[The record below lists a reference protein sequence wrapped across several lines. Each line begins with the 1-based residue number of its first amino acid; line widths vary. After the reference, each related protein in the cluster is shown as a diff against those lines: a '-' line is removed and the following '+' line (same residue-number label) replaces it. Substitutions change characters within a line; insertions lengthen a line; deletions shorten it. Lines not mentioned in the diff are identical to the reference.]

1 MCVSPISIRNRF
13 VNTSHLRSEL
23 GGTVIVPPNLY
34 SRKFY
39 IEVPCRKCV
48 ECRDKYL
55 NSIYQRAYVE
65 SLSSYVYF
73 ITLTYDNAHIPSI
86 TLPSG
91 QVVFYSDYKH
101 IQLLFDRFRKNFDR
115 EYRYLCVNEYGDT
128 NNRPHFHILLFVAKH
143 KEDTKVIPFHIE
155 RELYSKFFEYFSIN
169 VGTRKVP
176 VYERLFTYRY
186 KYVNGKL
193 YSNFYLTYV
202 DPSVTDSCAVSSE
215 HSTSISKTI
224 RYLIS
229 YVNKGSRFDDFV
241 MSQLEEIEDKVLLA
255 KFKGIFRCRLNYSK
269 GFGNGFVDGKK
280 IELPIISQR
289 MSEFD
294 FYYSNVISQFDSYE
308 SFCDLYPDKINS
320 FLRFMDNPSFYL
332 YANILEFVENAP
344 DDDLFNHFVLL
355 RLFPDVFN
363 THYRLAFSRTRPYI
377 SYFYTYLNPT
387 QYCKKLVKSCIPTDS
402 PTYHYI
408 RKCVEQ
414 GLQTFTPFI
423 PFVDFT
429 GPNFYLLC
437 DYYKIRCTTLSDFQ
451 DMLDNCGF
459 KDYDEWIDSFTRY
472 ISTKKVDKA
481 FGNLSMP
488 VEFVQRNCVTSTPIK
503 DYHSRLFARRY

>member
-1 MCVSPISIRNRF
+1 MCVAPVTIRNRF
-13 VNTSHLRSEL
+13 ANTIHLRNEF
-23 GGTVIVPPNLY
+23 GGTISVPPTLF
-34 SRKFY
+34 SRKEY
-39 IEVPCRKCV
+39 IDVPCGKCD
-48 ECRDKYL
+48 ECRSKYL

-73 ITLTYDNAHIPSI
+73 ITLTYDNEHIPSI

-128 NNRPHFHILLFVAKH
+128 NNRPHFHLLLFVAKH
-143 KEDTKVIPFHIE
+143 NEDTTTTPYNIE
-155 RELYSKFFEYFSIN
+155 RDLYSKFFEYFAVN

-202 DPSVTDSCAVSSE
+202 VPDVTDSVAVSSE
-215 HSTSISKTI
+215 HSTPISKTI

-229 YVNKGSRFDDFV
+229 YVNKGSRFDDYV
-241 MSQLEEIEDKVLLA
+241 LSQLQDIEDDVLLA
-255 KFKGIFRCRLNYSK
+255 KFKHIFKCRLTYSN

-280 IELPIISQR
+280 IELLIISQR
-289 MSEFD
+289 MSQLD
-294 FYYSNVISQFDSYE
+294 YHYSSIISQFDNYE
-308 SFCDLYPDKINS
+308 MFCELYPDMVDS
-320 FLRFMDNPSFYL
+320 FQSFMNNPTFCNYDN
-332 YANILEFVENAP
+332 IQEFVKNAP
-344 DDDLFNHFVLL
+344 DCDVFNHFVLL
-355 RLFPDVFN
+355 RLYPQIFN
-363 THYRLAFSRTRPYI
+363 YHYNLAYSHTRPYI

-387 QYCKKLVKSCIPTDS
+387 KYFKKLIQSCMPTDS
-402 PTYHYI
+402 PTYQYI

-414 GLQTFTPFI
+414 GLKTFTPFI

-429 GPNFYLLC
+429 GPTFYNLC

-451 DMLDNCGF
+451 DMLNNCGF
-459 KDYDEWIDSFTRY
+459 KDYDDWMSSFQRLV
-472 ISTKKVDKA
+472 STKKRDKA
-481 FGNLSMP
+481 LGNLMMST
-488 VEFVQRNCVTSTPIK
+488 EFVQRHCVTSTPIR
-503 DYHSRLFARRY
+503 DYHSFFFA